1 MDIKKLIG
9 EATDYDKKLMLEEK
23 KPKSWCKSVSA
34 FANTFGGALIFGVSN
49 EGDIVGLE
57 DAEGDSEKIS
67 EFIKTRIKPI
77 PPFKLR
83 FEVVDEKKLVI
94 LDIFAGEETPYYY
107 AADGVMEAYIRI
119 GNESVLV
126 DDTEHKRLV
135 LRGKKTSYDSQSSGY
150 KLDDFSFTQLR
161 ARYKKVTGKSFEDKD
176 FESFGMADKEGV
188 LTYAGALLADES
200 PIRYS
205 RVFCRRWNGLTKSGG
220 RMDAIDSDEFEG
232 GLLHLLSESTAF
244 IRRNMR
250 VMWRKLGNTR
260 ENYPDYQERAYFEAL
275 VNGLIHRDYLIT
287 GSEVHVDMFDDRLEI
302 VSPGGMVEGIP
313 VQEYDIDHIPSM
325 RRNPVLAD
333 IFSRLDYMERSGS
346 GLGKIRDAQIHSAN
360 YVPERTPVFYSDRTH
375 FMLTIPNLNYKN
387 EKIEAILE
395 EKDRNQVREQVGEQV
410 TGQVTG
416 QVAGQVTGQ
425 DMGQVIGHVTL
436 KELVAYCKLPRTR
449 VEMQDFCGLSGRAN
463 FRENHLNPLLNKGI
477 IKMTIPDK
485 PNSRNQKYYS
495 EYEILNTKNDVNL
508 G

>member
-1 MDIKKLIG
+1 MFDIKQLIG
-9 EATDYDKKLMLEEK
+9 ETTDYDKKKMLEEK

-34 FANTFGGALIFGVSN
+34 FSNTFGGALIFGITN
-49 EGDIVGLE
+49 EGDVVGLE

-83 FEVVDEKKLVI
+83 FEMVEGKKLVV
-94 LDIFAGEETPYYY
+94 LDVFAGEETPYYY
-107 AADGVMEAYIRI
+107 AADGVMEAYTRV

-126 DDTEHKRLV
+126 DATEHKRLV
-135 LRGKKTSYDSQSSGY
+135 LRGKKTTYDIQSSGHR
-150 KLDDFSFTQLR
+150 LEDFSFSQLR
-161 ARYKKVTGKSFEDKD
+161 ARYKKVTGKSFENRDY
-176 FESFGMADKEGV
+176 ESFGIADKEGV

-200 PIRYS
+200 PIRCS

-220 RMDAIDSDEFEG
+220 VMDTIDSNEFEG
-232 GLLHLLSESTAF
+232 GLIHLLTESSAF

-260 ENYPDYQERAYFEAL
+260 EDYPDYQERAYFEAL

-302 VSPGGMVEGIP
+302 VSPGGMVEGKPI
-313 VQEYDIDHIPSM
+313 QEYDIDHIPSI

-346 GLGKIRDAQIHSAN
+346 GLSKIRDAQMHSAN
-360 YVPERTPVFYSDRTH
+360 FIPDRLPVFYSDRSQ
-375 FMLTIPNLNYKN
+375 FMITLPNLNYN
-387 EKIEAILE
+387 NDRI
-395 EKDRNQVREQVGEQV
+395 KDLLSEDGREQDRGQVRGQVGEQDRE
-410 TGQVTG
+410 QLRE
-416 QVAGQVTGQ
+416 
-425 DMGQVIGHVTL
+425 QVIGQVKMGDL
-436 KELVAYCKLPRTR
+436 IDYCKLPRTR
-449 VEMQDFCGLSGRAN
+449 VEMQDYCGLTSRRS
-463 FRENHLNPLLNKGI
+463 FIENHLKPLLEQGI
-477 IKMTIPDK
+477 LKMTLPDK

-495 EYEILNTKNDVNL
+495 E
-508 G
+508 